1 MSPILMRTLGSPER
15 PAARNA
21 SRWAFDIAV
30 TVLATASAL
39 PYLVRN
45 SGHHPHPSQVLVLFL
60 VAAPLIVRRI
70 WPVQV
75 FAWLM
80 VTAIGAALWDEHVV
94 AGGPVLLGLFT
105 VAAMKPRRVALTTAL
120 ILELGMLAAVVGLAG
135 GDWWTDAIFLSGMI
149 AAAAGL
155 GLYFA
160 TRRAYLD
167 ALHDRAER
175 LERERGQLGAL
186 AAAAERD
193 RIAREMHDIVAHHL
207 TVMVALSDGAIAAS
221 ATSPERAVEVM
232 RRVSATGRRALTD
245 TRRLLGVLRTGTGSH
260 ADGTDDPPQDL
271 QPMPD
276 LAELDVLIERV
287 RAAGLA
293 TTLEVHGAAAEV
305 PAGVQLTVY
314 RLVQEALTNTLKHG
328 GGDAHALVRLHYLPG
343 ELRINVDDDG
353 VGGFSPTPPEGGSG
367 LAGMRE
373 RVHAYGGQVE
383 AGPRQPA
390 GWGVAARLY
399 LDDGDVR

>member
-1 MSPILMRTLGSPER
+1 MRTLGSLER
-15 PAARNA
+15 PAGRNA
-21 SRWAFDIAV
+21 SRWAFDVVV
-30 TVLATASAL
+30 TVLAAGSAF
-39 PYLVRN
+39 PYLVHN
-45 SGHHPHPSQVLVLFL
+45 SGHNPHPSQILVVFL

-75 FAWLM
+75 FAWLL
-80 VTAIGAALWDEHVV
+80 VSAIGAALWDEHVV
-94 AGGPVLLGLFT
+94 TGGALLLGLFT
-105 VAAMKPRRVALTTAL
+105 VASMKPRRVALTAAL
-120 ILELGMLAAVVGLAG
+120 ILELGMLGVVIKLAG

-221 ATSPERAVEVM
+221 AASPERAVDAM

-245 TRRLLGVLRTGTGSH
+245 TRRLLGVLRTDTSSESTG
-260 ADGTDDPPQDL
+260 DQPQDL

-276 LAELDVLIERV
+276 LAELDVLIDRV

-328 GGDAHALVRLHYLPG
+328 GPDAHAIVRLCYLPG

-353 VGGFSPTPPEGGSG
+353 VGALLLTPPEGGSG

-383 AGPRQPA
+383 AGPRQPV

-399 LDDGDVR
+399 LDDGDVQ

>member
-1 MSPILMRTLGSPER
+1 LFL
-15 PAARNA
+15 
-21 SRWAFDIAV
+21 IAV
-30 TVLATASAL
+30 PV
-39 PYLVRN
+39 
-45 SGHHPHPSQVLVLFL
+45 
-60 VAAPLIVRRI
+60 IVRRI

-75 FAWLM
+75 FAL
-80 VTAIGAALWDEHVV
+80 VVVASIGAALWDEHVV
-94 AGGPVLLGLFT
+94 AGGAVLLSLFT
-105 VAAMKPRRVALTTAL
+105 VAAMKPRRVALTAAL
-120 ILELGMLAAVVGLAG
+120 VLELAVLCIVIILAG
-135 GDWWTDAIFLSGMI
+135 ADWWTDAIFLSGMI

-245 TRRLLGVLRTGTGSH
+245 TRRLLGVLRTNTSNGD
-260 ADGTDDPPQDL
+260 APQDL

-293 TTLEVHGAAAEV
+293 TTLEVHGSAAEV

-328 GGDAHALVRLHYLPG
+328 GADAHALVRLHYLPG

-353 VGGFSPTPPEGGSG
+353 VGALGLSPPEGGSG

-399 LDDGDVR
+399 LDDGDVQ

>member
-1 MSPILMRTLGSPER
+1 MSSTLMRTLDSLER
-15 PAARNA
+15 PAGRNA
-21 SRWAFDIAV
+21 SRWAFDVVVAF
-30 TVLATASAL
+30 LATGSAF

-45 SGHHPHPSQVLVLFL
+45 SGHTPHPSQVVVLFL
-60 VAAPLIVRRI
+60 IAVPVIVRRI

-75 FAWLM
+75 FAW
-80 VTAIGAALWDEHVV
+80 VVVASIGAALWDEHVV
-94 AGGPVLLGLFT
+94 AGGAVLLGLFT
-105 VAAMKPRRVALTTAL
+105 VAAMKPRRVALAAAL
-120 ILELGMLAAVVGLAG
+120 VLELAMLCIVIILAG
-135 GDWWTDAIFLSGMI
+135 ADWWTDAIFLSGMI

-245 TRRLLGVLRTGTGSH
+245 TRRLLGVLRTNTSSGD
-260 ADGTDDPPQDL
+260 APQDL

-293 TTLEVHGAAAEV
+293 TTLEVHGSAAEV

-328 GGDAHALVRLHYLPG
+328 GADAHALVRLHYLPG

-353 VGGFSPTPPEGGSG
+353 VGALGLSPPEGGSG

-399 LDDGDVR
+399 LDDGDVQ